1 MLTSQLMKS
10 MDDHHLVAS
19 IYAEQDS
26 LTSSAAEIELL
37 TRFEALLDWLET
49 LLDEQSANQ
58 PIADLLD
65 EYEVSTDDMKAVIES
80 HPASLKDQAALLS
93 LLNDQD
99 IHKPDQLKELLEFAA
114 KFRALASD
122 AGDLFTRLNDLV
134 STNQE

>member
-1 MLTSQLMKS
+1 MLTAQLMKS
-10 MDDHHLVAS
+10 MDAGHLVAS
-19 IYAEQDS
+19 ARAELDP
-26 LTSSAAEIELL
+26 LTSTPLELELL
-37 TRFEALLDWLET
+37 DRLET
-49 LLDEQSANQ
+49 LLDEQEENK
-58 PIADLLD
+58 PIAELLD

-99 IHKPDQLKELLEFAA
+99 IHEPDQLKELLEFAA